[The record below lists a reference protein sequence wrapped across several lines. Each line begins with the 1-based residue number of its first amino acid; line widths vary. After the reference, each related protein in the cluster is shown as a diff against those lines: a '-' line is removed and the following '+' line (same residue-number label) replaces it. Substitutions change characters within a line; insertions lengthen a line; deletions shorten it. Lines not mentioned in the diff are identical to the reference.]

1 MALSADRY
9 TEIHAGTER
18 IKAEKPYENRDDA
31 IAALDW
37 LSSAVSD
44 LRGAQRAL
52 EPHEIVEITS
62 IAADIET
69 LDSLSEAI
77 RTRMKANEQGV
88 PSRHGGLSSDKLE
101 VDS

>member
-1 MALSADRY
+1 MPLLGYCGKRPWF
-9 TEIHAGTER
+9 G
-18 IKAEKPYENRDDA
+18 
-31 IAALDW
+31 
-37 LSSAVSD
+37 
-44 LRGAQRAL
+44 
-52 EPHEIVEITS
+52 ITS